1 MGQGVDAVRT
11 VPFSP
16 ICQLHHLR
24 FLEVRIVEETV
35 WKKYSV
41 ISEFR
46 GLKYHSY
53 RHAELVKTRFQF
65 ISEDPEIIFF

>member
-1 MGQGVDAVRT
+1 MGQRVEALRT
-11 VPFSP
+11 VPFSDV
-16 ICQLHHLR
+16 CQLPHLKS
-24 FLEVRIVEETV
+24 LEVRIAGETA
-35 WKKYSV
+35 WKEYSV